1 MERIRIGVRV
11 AFRGRPLKVVDAGAS
26 GADPRR
32 VFVEDERTGE
42 RFVITTRVLSVRA
55 ATRREPGASGG

>member
-1 MERIRIGVRV
+1 M
-11 AFRGRPLKVVDAGAS
+11 KVVDAGAS